1 MPLPSP
7 LAELVAEFEGLPW
20 ELKLE
25 YLADY
30 AAQLPDDEQEDP
42 SAPFFAVPE
51 CQTPL
56 AYRVNVAA
64 DNTVQLAFRV
74 APHAVTAHGFLG
86 LLYCGLNG
94 VTRDELA
101 HVDDDLADQLGLSTA
116 LSAQRLDGL
125 RAVVRRVKHTAL
137 HAP

>member
-7 LAELVAEFEGLPW
+7 LAGLVAEFVELPW

-30 AAQLPDDEQEDP
+30 ATQLPPPEADD
-42 SAPFFAVPE
+42 SSTTFIAVPE

-56 AYRVNVAA
+56 AYSVTVTA
-64 DNTVQLAFRV
+64 DDTVQLAFRV

-94 VTRDELA
+94 VTRDEFLS
-101 HVDDDLADQLGLSTA
+101 VDDDLADQLGLSTA

-125 RAVVRRVKHTAL
+125 RAVLRRMKLTARD
-137 HAP
+137 AA